1 LAFEGLKEQLK
12 DNWADLSSK
21 IQENSTFNNLRE
33 KFEAQPPTVQK
44 SIVAG
49 AGVLLALFLISFP
62 WGYISESQDN
72 MALFDDNRSLIQGLL
87 HASRAAK
94 EPSPLPPPMPEEALR
109 SRVDMVIKDSRL
121 VPDQVGDMQALPDHP
136 AKDLAPPAVLQSGLA
151 VQLKKLN
158 LDQVMSL
165 SHQFQQMDPGIKL
178 MGLDIV
184 QTAGQTHY
192 YDMIVRLVDFA
203 LPPMGSFEEGPSNGK
218 KGKFNG
224 KRPSRKSEEE
234 SGE

>member
-33 KFEAQPPTVQK
+33 QFEAQSPNVQK
-44 SIVAG
+44 AIIAA

-62 WGYISESQDN
+62 WGYISESQSN

-94 EPSPLPPPMPEEALR
+94 EPSPLPPPVTGEMLR
-109 SRVDMVIKDSRL
+109 SRVDMVIKENRL
-121 VPDQVGDMQALPDHP
+121 VPDQVGDMQAMPDRP
-136 AKDLAPPAVLQSGLA
+136 AKDLAPPVVLQSGLA

-158 LDQVMSL
+158 LDQVVAL
-165 SHQFQQMDPGIKL
+165 SHEFQQLGPGTKL
-178 MGLDIV
+178 MGIDIV
-184 QTAGQTHY
+184 QTAGQSHY
-192 YDMIVRLVDFA
+192 YDMIVRIVNFA
-203 LPPMGSFEEGPSNGK
+203 LPPMGSFEEGPDNGK
-218 KGKFNG
+218 KARNGG
-224 KRPSRKSEEE
+224 KRPTHRTEEE